1 MFLLILGQ
9 MSQNQFGVAEI
20 EEKYY
25 AKTIVP
31 QEGKRMRPAKTKKRP
46 GFPCFL
52 PPERVGSME
61 NQAFNR

>member
-1 MFLLILGQ
+1 

-31 QEGKRMRPAKTKKRP
+31 QEGKQNAP
-46 GFPCFL
+46 G
-52 PPERVGSME
+52 
-61 NQAFNR
+61 